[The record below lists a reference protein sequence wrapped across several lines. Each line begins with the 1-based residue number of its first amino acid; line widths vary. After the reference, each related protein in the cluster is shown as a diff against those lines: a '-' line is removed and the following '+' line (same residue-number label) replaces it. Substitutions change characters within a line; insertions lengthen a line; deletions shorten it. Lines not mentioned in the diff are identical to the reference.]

1 MNKKPF
7 WLPLSLTLLVGISSA
22 YAGLK
27 WDPIL
32 GQLRQ
37 DDSTTSSTVV
47 TQASGTV
54 VGSMSVGTNLTVSG
68 TSTSQTSV
76 VNGNSTIG
84 TNETVGG
91 NLIVGGNAT
100 ITGVTTVGTVRASG
114 TIYGNA
120 TSSSDSDKLDNNSA
134 EAFSGALSSPNG
146 SIDCASAVTPG
157 IPTAYTLK
165 VSILTNNW
173 EADTTIVATNELRYS
188 VTRMHK
194 IGTDV
199 AITSVNGM
207 SGVGTGNWMIC
218 QGLCS
223 TNWSTNGTYTSSI
236 TGDVTAVSFTWT
248 AGNNLFFVLLGGTCD
263 GYPTNEIHMGA
274 DGMRVKTY

>member
-1 MNKKPF
+1 MKR
-7 WLPLSLTLLVGISSA
+7 LSIIASALLIGTCA
-22 YAGLK
+22 FAGLK

-37 DDSTTSSTVV
+37 DDSTSSSSVV

-68 TSTSQTSV
+68 VSTAQTSV
-76 VNGNSTIG
+76 VNGNSTVG
-84 TNETVGG
+84 TNQTVGG

-100 ITGVTTVGTVRASG
+100 ITGVTTVDTIRASG

-120 TSSSDSDKLDNNSA
+120 TSASDAAKFNNYDPDDFA
-134 EAFSGALSSPNG
+134 GGLSSPNG
-146 SIDCASAVTPG
+146 SVDCQSAVTPG

-165 VSILTNNW
+165 VGTLTNDW
-173 EADTTIVATNELRYS
+173 ECDATIVATNELRYS
-188 VTRMHK
+188 ITRMHK
-194 IGTDV
+194 ISQDV
-199 AITSVNGM
+199 QVTSVDGM

-223 TNWSTNGTYTSSI
+223 TNWTTNGTYTSSI
-236 TGDVTAVSFTWT
+236 TGDVTAVDFTWT

-263 GYPTNEIHMGA
+263 GYPTNEFHMGV
-274 DGMRVKTY
+274 DGKRIKTY